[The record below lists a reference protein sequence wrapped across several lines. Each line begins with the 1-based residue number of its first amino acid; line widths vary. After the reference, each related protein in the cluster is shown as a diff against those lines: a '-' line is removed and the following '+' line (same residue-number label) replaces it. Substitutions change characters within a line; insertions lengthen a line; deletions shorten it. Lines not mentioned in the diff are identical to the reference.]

1 MRLRAIGTATRLLA
15 VFGDPIEHSLSPA
28 MQNAAI
34 SALGLD
40 YVYLAFQVTSSQ
52 LIQALAGVRSM
63 GISGVNLTIPLKQ
76 AASALV
82 DELSDDASD
91 AGAVN
96 TVVNRDGR
104 LVGHNTDGEGFVAS
118 MRDDLDLDPRG
129 LRVCVLGSGG
139 AARGV
144 ALRLAKEGVHSI
156 AFAARST
163 ERADSLSALLN
174 YRYPSCSTEVASL
187 CDRVQLKRVLAS
199 SDLLINATPVGM
211 YPRAGDSL
219 DLDLAYLP
227 KHACVADLIY
237 NPAKTVLLR
246 DAESLGHRTMNGA
259 GMLAH
264 QGALALRLWTG
275 ADPDVEIMRSI
286 VLQLGG

>member
-1 MRLRAIGTATRLLA
+1 LPAIGTATRLLA

-40 YVYLAFQVTSSQ
+40 YVYLAFRVTESE
-52 LIQALAGVRSM
+52 LAQALAGVRSM
-63 GISGVNLTIPLKQ
+63 GIPGVNVTIPLKQ
-76 AASALV
+76 AACALV

-96 TVVNRDGR
+96 TIVNCDGR
-104 LVGHNTDGEGFVAS
+104 LVGHNTDGQGFVAS
-118 MRDDLDLDPRG
+118 MGDDLGLDPRG
-129 LRVCVLGSGG
+129 LRVCIVGSGG

-144 ALRLAKEGVHSI
+144 AVRLARQGAHSI
-156 AFAARST
+156 AFAARSAD
-163 ERADSLSALLN
+163 RAWSLSSLVKG
-174 YRYPSCSTEVASL
+174 RCPSCATGIVSL
-187 CDRVQLKRVLAS
+187 CDREQLDRVLAS

-211 YPRAGDSL
+211 YPRVEDSL
-219 DLDLAYLP
+219 GINLAYLP

-237 NPAKTVLLR
+237 NPAETVLLR
-246 DAESLGHRTMNGA
+246 EAASLGYRTMNGA

-264 QGALALRLWTG
+264 QGALALKLWTG
-275 ADPDVEIMRSI
+275 ADPDVGIMRSI